1 MDSVTLDKLLLNHF
15 GYGKVE
21 SQDDKDESG
30 KTIMKGLVK

>member
-1 MDSVTLDKLLLNHF
+1 MDLVTLDKLLNHF

-30 KTIMKGLVK
+30 KTIMKGPVK